1 MHDFTNG
8 TYNSYSMDHEPVF
21 DASLPE
27 KLEDHW
33 VVTIPPVLN
42 AGNIGIRFLST
53 NIEDVTGVS
62 PQIGEWMIRIASS
75 SITENIVINEFL
87 AINNTINTDEFSEYD
102 DWLELYNNSYDTINL
117 NNSFNFLKTLFLS

>member
-1 MHDFTNG
+1 MYKYWIEPEFPLVGDTITIHAAAFVYPNIQNINLIVHDFTNG

-42 AGNIGIRFLST
+42 AGNSGIRCLST
-53 NIEDVTGVS
+53 NIEEL
-62 PQIGEWMIRIASS
+62 QK
-75 SITENIVINEFL
+75 
-87 AINNTINTDEFSEYD
+87 TINY
-102 DWLELYNNSYDTINL
+102 
-117 NNSFNFLKTLFLS
+117 KAVKLFILPRFRLI

>member
-1 MHDFTNG
+1 M
-8 TYNSYSMDHEPVF
+8 
-21 DASLPE
+21 
-27 KLEDHW
+27 
-33 VVTIPPVLN
+33 N

-102 DWLELYNNSYDTINL
+102 DWLELYNNSSDTINL
-117 NNSFNFLKTLFLS
+117 NNHYLSDDPDNLTKWKFSNDDILIAPDNYLVIWWDKPDAQGALLTT